1 MKLSHRQTAAKV
13 STSVLLYVG
22 FALGAAVA
30 FAAMGACV
38 KLALEGWKFGWG
50 LIA

>member
-1 MKLSHRQTAAKV
+1 MKLTHRQTAAMV
-13 STSVLLYVG
+13 SSNVLLYAAFSVG
-22 FALGAAVA
+22 VAVA
-30 FAAMGACV
+30 FAAIGVCA